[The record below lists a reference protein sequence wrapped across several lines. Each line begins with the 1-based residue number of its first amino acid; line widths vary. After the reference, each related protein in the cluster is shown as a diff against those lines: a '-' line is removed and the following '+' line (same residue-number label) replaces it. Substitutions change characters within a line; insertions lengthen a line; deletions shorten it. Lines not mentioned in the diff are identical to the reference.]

1 MQDHENDP
9 LTPDESDFS
18 LSDSEPIEETSPSKT
33 EVGSVA
39 NVSEPVIAVNDEE
52 NLPKEESRSRKAFRK
67 FIRWTVG
74 LLVVFGVGFLT
85 AVFVIYNPKVD
96 ELDQSKNNLDS
107 AGTTISELEAQISDQ
122 QDEIDRL
129 NSQVDT
135 LNLQID
141 GLEKELQVLSETQSK
156 TQDDFNLHLALLKT
170 RTDIANAHIEIYEG
184 NIAQAR
190 LLLTKAHQGLTII
203 ESLLSEEWKEV
214 IPRLKSRLD
223 LAIDGIN
230 DDPES
235 TMDDLIIISSDL
247 LQIKNDHFNE

>member
-33 EVGSVA
+33 KIGSAA
-39 NVSEPVIAVNDEE
+39 NVSEPVSAVYNEE

-107 AGTTISELEAQISDQ
+107 AGTTISGLEAQIIDQ

-129 NSQVDT
+129 KLQVDA
-135 LNLQID
+135 LNLLID
-141 GLEKELQVLSETQSK
+141 DLEKELQILSETQSK
-156 TQDDFNLHLALLKT
+156 TQDDFNLHIALLKT
-170 RTDIANAHIEIYEG
+170 RMDIANAHIEIYEG

-190 LLLTKAHQGLTII
+190 VLLTKAHQGLTTI
-203 ESLLSEEWKEV
+203 ESLLPEDWKEV
-214 IPRLKSRLD
+214 VPRLKSRLD
-223 LAIDGIN
+223 LAIEGIN

-235 TMDDLIIISSDL
+235 TMDDLIIISGDL
-247 LQIKNDHFNE
+247 LQINIDHFNE

>member
-33 EVGSVA
+33 EVGSAA
-39 NVSEPVIAVNDEE
+39 NVSEPVSAVYNEE

-85 AVFVIYNPKVD
+85 AVFAIYNPKVD

-107 AGTTISELEAQISDQ
+107 AGTTISGLEAQIIDQ

-129 NSQVDT
+129 KLQVDA
-135 LNLQID
+135 LNLLID
-141 GLEKELQVLSETQSK
+141 DLEKELQILSETQSK
-156 TQDDFNLHLALLKT
+156 TQDDFNLHIALLKT
-170 RTDIANAHIEIYEG
+170 RMDIANAHIEIYEG

-190 LLLTKAHQGLTII
+190 VLLTKAHQGLTTI
-203 ESLLSEEWKEV
+203 ESLLPEDWKEV
-214 IPRLKSRLD
+214 VPRLKSRLD
-223 LAIDGIN
+223 LAIEGIN

-235 TMDDLIIISSDL
+235 TMDDLIIISGDL
-247 LQIKNDHFNE
+247 LQINIDHFNE